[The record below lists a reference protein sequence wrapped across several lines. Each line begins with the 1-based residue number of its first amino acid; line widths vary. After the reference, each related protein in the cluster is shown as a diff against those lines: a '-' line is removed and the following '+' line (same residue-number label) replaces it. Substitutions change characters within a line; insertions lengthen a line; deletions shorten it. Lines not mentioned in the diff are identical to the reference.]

1 MGRPNRVTATS
12 KECRQILAAVHAAG
26 GLITRTSR
34 GHLLIRG
41 PRGTTTIS
49 SKLDGPRGINHAV
62 TAIRRIGI
70 SIAR

>member
-1 MGRPNRVTATS
+1 MAD
-12 KECRQILAAVHAAG
+12 IYAAG

-41 PRGTTTIS
+41 PNGTTTIS
-49 SKLDGPRGINHAV
+49 PKLAGPRGIRHAV

-70 SIAR
+70 GITR